1 MYLYNINHLYYGIIP
16 DQVAFLH
23 QVLKCGT
30 TVFLSIKKKSQGSA
44 TPGCT
49 LTHSKAQPLE
59 TGPEKHPL
67 QGVDPQFHLIC
78 TPPRMATPPG
88 SPQFL
93 VTGGYGP
100 HPRRL
105 IWTPVQGGYH
115 WYHLILSPPQEGFSP
130 GPLTPIVKCF
140 PATRILPVTFVCF
153 LCVSTWRTL
162 TGFDC
167 NSSQKIY
174 DLTNNKYYCNVYDCN
189 LTQMLMCAPVFL
201 IQIRCITLY
210 ATNRQDQV
218 FNITGYLKYR
228 IDYFV
233 IQLLSESD
241 KQNVACLFKRQ
252 LSLILSRRQN

>member
-59 TGPEKHPL
+59 TGPEKYPL
-67 QGVDPQFHLIC
+67 QGVDPRSHLIC
-78 TPPRMATPPG
+78 TPPRRATPPG

-100 HPRRL
+100 HPRGL

-115 WYHLILSPPQEGFSP
+115 WYHFNLVSPPQKGLSP
-130 GPLTPIVKCF
+130 GPLIPIVKCF
-140 PATRILPVTFVCF
+140 PATRILPITFVCF
-153 LCVSTWRTL
+153 VCVSTCRTL

-167 NSSQKIY
+167 NGSQKIY
-174 DLTNNKYYCNVYDCN
+174 DLINNKYYCNVYDCN
-189 LTQMLMCAPVFL
+189 LTQMLMCAHVFL
-201 IQIRCITLY
+201 IQIRCIMPQTDRIKSSTL
-210 ATNRQDQV
+210 QV
-218 FNITGYLKYR
+218 ILYR

-233 IQLLSESD
+233 IQLLSEPD